1 VANQEIHVDQYR
13 YLQHKYREVTPPDL
27 TSRATEFHQ
36 TGSNLRQKDLNTGLE
51 SFDKTLSDGDRAHL
65 LKRTLFGVSK
75 KELRAFSGQS
85 LAEMLDTLLTKSA
98 APPLPINNYNFLS
111 DKGPDPDIPHGKPF
125 IEAPF
130 NNTFE
135 GWRVI
140 SLKSWQISQMLK
152 HKTSLEEKMIL
163 FWWNMLPIQLWG
175 VFVTK
180 ATYGYISLLRR
191 NVFGNFKQ
199 IIKEL
204 TVDPAMLIY
213 LSGAFNSKEAPDENY
228 ARELQE
234 LFCIGKGSNAKFT
247 EKDVQSAA
255 KVLTGWTIQE
265 GWFGNTGPAGSRFVF
280 GRHDTS
286 DKEFSSFYGNKVIKG
301 RFGLDGAK
309 ELDELLDMIFSN
321 NEVAL
326 HLSRKLYQ
334 FFVSTEIST
343 QTEQLVIEPLA
354 KIIRSNN
361 YDVLPALRALF
372 GSAHFFDEQIQG
384 SQIKTPVDHLLAL
397 WKSFDMPRVSDPQQE
412 IYLYSALLWRMS
424 TLGME
429 IGDPPNVAGWPAFYQ
444 KPLFDKTW
452 ITTDTIT
459 ERALITDSMIYWGYW
474 INKDYQIVADIL
486 AHFKNYNNPGDPNSL
501 IEEFSSL
508 HLGIKLAE
516 TQIQTVKSILLSG
529 QTSDYYWTGAWD
541 EFISKPNDEAVKE
554 IVLNRLKPALQTML
568 QLGEAQL
575 M

>member
-1 VANQEIHVDQYR
+1 MAKLEIHVDEYR
-13 YLQHKYREVTPPDL
+13 YLQHKYRKVIPPDL
-27 TSRATEFHQ
+27 SRSEV
-36 TGSNLRQKDLNTGLE
+36 TGFGNKTNLRQKDISTGLE
-51 SFDKTLSDGDRAHL
+51 PYEEPLNDGDVAHL

-75 KELRAFSGQS
+75 KEIDTFSSKS
-85 LAEMLDTLLTKSA
+85 LSEILDILITKLPP
-98 APPLPINNYNFLS
+98 PPLPINNYNFLS
-111 DKGPDPDIPHGKPF
+111 DMGPDPDVPHGQPF
-125 IEAPF
+125 VEAPF

-135 GWRVI
+135 GWRVV
-140 SLKSWQISQMLK
+140 SLKSWMISQMLK
-152 HKTSLEEKMIL
+152 NQTSLEEKMIL
-163 FWWNMLPIQLWG
+163 FWWNLLPIQLWG

-180 ATYGYISLLRR
+180 ATYGYISMLRR

-199 IIKEL
+199 LIKEL

-234 LFCIGKGSNAKFT
+234 LFCIGKGPNAKFT

-286 DKEFSSFYGNKVIKG
+286 DKEFSAFYGNKIIKG
-301 RFGLDGAK
+301 RFGQDGAK

-326 HLSRKLYQ
+326 HLSRKLYK
-334 FFVSTEIST
+334 FFVTTEIT
-343 QTEQLVIEPLA
+343 AQAETLVIVPLA
-354 KIIRSNN
+354 DIIRSND
-361 YDVLPALRALF
+361 YDILPALRALLA
-372 GSAHFFDEQIQG
+372 SAHFFDMQIQG
-384 SQIKTPVDHLLAL
+384 SQIKTPADHLLGL
-397 WKSFDMPRVSDPQQE
+397 WKSFNMPKVSEPQQE
-412 IYLYSALLWRMS
+412 IYLYNALLWRMS

-429 IGDPPNVAGWPAFYQ
+429 IGDPPNVAGWPAYYQ
-444 KPLFDKTW
+444 APLFDKSW

-459 ERALITDSMIYWGYW
+459 ERAVISDSMIYWGYW
-474 INKDYQIVADIL
+474 INNDYQIVADVLSHIKG
-486 AHFKNYNNPGDPNSL
+486 FKNPNDPNAL
-501 IEEFSSL
+501 IAEFSRL
-508 HLGIKLAE
+508 HLGIQLSE
-516 TQIQTVKSILLSG
+516 SQIDTVKSILLSG

-541 EFISKPNDEAVKE
+541 EYINKPNDEAVKE
-554 IVLNRLKPALQTML
+554 IVLNRLKPAIQTML
-568 QLGEAQL
+568 QMGEAQL

>member
-1 VANQEIHVDQYR
+1 VSNEEIRVGQYR
-13 YLQHKYREVTPPDL
+13 YLQHKYRKVIPPDL
-27 TSRATEFHQ
+27 TSGVGSVQ
-36 TGSNLRQKDLNTGLE
+36 PSGSNLRQKDISTGLE
-51 SFDKTLSDGDRAHL
+51 PFEKTLSERDLAHI

-75 KELRAFSGQS
+75 KELDTFSGKS
-85 LAEMLDTLLTKSA
+85 LNEVVLALVTKSPP
-98 APPLPINNYNFLS
+98 PPLPINNYNFLS
-111 DKGPDPDIPHGKPF
+111 NKGSDPDVPHGKSF
-125 IEAPF
+125 VEAPF

-135 GWRVI
+135 GWRVV

-152 HKTSLEEKMIL
+152 NNTTVEEKMIL
-163 FWWNMLPIQLWG
+163 FWWNLLPIQLWG

-180 ATYGYISLLRR
+180 ATFGYISLLRR

-234 LFCIGKGSNAKFT
+234 LFCIGKGPNAKFT

-265 GWFGNTGPAGSRFVF
+265 GWFSNTGPAGSRFVF

-286 DKEFSSFYGNKVIKG
+286 DKEFSAFYGNKVIKG

-321 NEVAL
+321 NEVAM

-334 FFVSTEIST
+334 FFVSTEISA
-343 QTEQLVIEPLA
+343 QTEELVITPLA
-354 KIIRSNN
+354 GIIRSND
-361 YDVLPALRALF
+361 YDILPAVETLF
-372 GSAHFFDEQIQG
+372 RSAHFFDDQIKG

-397 WKSFDMPRVSDPQQE
+397 WKSFDMPRVTDPQQE
-412 IYLYSALLWRMS
+412 IYLYNALLWRMS
-424 TLGME
+424 SLGME

-444 KPLFDKTW
+444 KPLFDKSW

-459 ERALITDSMIYWGYW
+459 ERALISDSMIYWGYW

-486 AHFKNYNNPGDPNSL
+486 AHFKKYKNPGDPNSL
-501 IEEFSSL
+501 IEEFSVL
-508 HLGIKLAE
+508 HLGIKLSE
-516 TQIQTVKSILLSG
+516 GQVQTVKSILLSG

-541 EFISKPNDEAVKE
+541 EYISKPNDEAVKE
-554 IVLNRLKPALQTML
+554 IVLNRLKPALQTLL